1 LPVVVSDQIFLLVA
15 LLVGGSVAALCGF
28 LVGLPSLRL
37 RGDYLAIVTLGFGE
51 IVRIIANSWDPI
63 TNGPAGI
70 TDIPHPVLGRL
81 DFGLDPRP
89 YIALLGVL
97 IGLMM
102 LVISRLWRSHVGR
115 GWMATRLDE
124 GAAEAMGVPTF
135 QMKLLA
141 FATGAATAGLAGV
154 MYASYVTYITPANF
168 VITVAILILAAV
180 VLGGMGRL
188 SGVTIGAFA
197 VVMFP
202 EVFRDFEQ
210 ERFLVFGATL
220 VLMMILRPQG
230 LLPAR
235 AHTYRLPSAAEP
247 VAAIRAGPTTADGD
261 EPRAEP
267 EVLLRCRDVVRRFGG
282 LTAVNTVSFDVPNG
296 SIFAVIG
303 PNGAGKSTLFDV
315 VSGMQRPTSGQILF
329 RGQSVVGLAPH
340 AITRLGM
347 ARTFQLIRLF
357 ASSSVTENVLVGMD
371 AHQRPSALAA
381 IVGTPGYRRS
391 ERDSL
396 ARVADILDFCGIRS
410 LASEAA
416 GNLSYGDQRR
426 VEIARALAT
435 QPRLLLL
442 DEPAAGMNPIE
453 KRGLAT
459 LVRAIRDEG
468 TTVLI
473 IEHDM
478 SLIMDLCDEVL
489 VLDHGLVIA
498 HGPPHQVSHDR
509 AVVEAY
515 LGVDVA

>member
-1 LPVVVSDQIFLLVA
+1 
-15 LLVGGSVAALCGF
+15 
-28 LVGLPSLRL
+28 
-37 RGDYLAIVTLGFGE
+37 
-51 IVRIIANSWDPI
+51 
-63 TNGPAGI
+63 
-70 TDIPHPVLGRL
+70 
-81 DFGLDPRP
+81 
-89 YIALLGVL
+89 
-97 IGLMM
+97 
-102 LVISRLWRSHVGR
+102 
-115 GWMATRLDE
+115 
-124 GAAEAMGVPTF
+124 
-135 QMKLLA
+135 
-141 FATGAATAGLAGV
+141 

-247 VAAIRAGPTTADGD
+247 SSAVGAGTTLANDD
-261 EPRAEP
+261 VPK
-267 EVLLRCRDVVRRFGG
+267 VLLECRDVTRRFGG
-282 LTAVNTVSFDVPNG
+282 LTAVNRVSFDVPEG

-303 PNGAGKSTLFDV
+303 PNGAGKSTLFDLI
-315 VSGMQRPTSGQILF
+315 SGMQRPTSGQIRF

-340 AITRLGM
+340 ARTRLGM

-357 ASSSVTENVLVGMD
+357 TASSVAENVLVGMD
-371 AHQRPSALAA
+371 AHQRSSALAA
-381 IVGTPGYRRS
+381 IVASPGYRRG
-391 ERDSL
+391 ERESL
-396 ARVADILDFCGIRS
+396 ARVAGILEFCGIRA

-459 LVRAIRDEG
+459 LVRAIRDAG
-468 TTVLI
+468 TTVVI

-498 HGPPHQVSHDR
+498 HGSPDNVSHDR

-515 LGVDVA
+515 LGVDAA